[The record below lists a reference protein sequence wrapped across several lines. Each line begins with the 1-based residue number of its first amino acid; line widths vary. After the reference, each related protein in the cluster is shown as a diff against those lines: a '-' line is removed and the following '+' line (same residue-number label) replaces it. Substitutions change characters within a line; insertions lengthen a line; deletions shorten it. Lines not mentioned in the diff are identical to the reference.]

1 MPRNYQ
7 RKTRRASWSDADLS
21 AALEAVRSTGISVR
35 QAGRTWG
42 ISHPVLLRHLH
53 GRVHKP
59 GRKILGSKT
68 VLLPETEAALKQR
81 LVAELE
87 AAGEALTMT
96 RLRRFVF
103 DDCERHGVSH
113 HFVCGM
119 AGLDW
124 AAGFLRRHP
133 DISVRRGRGASKEAP
148 VEKEPSTEW
157 EPPTQIGQ
165 QVVRG
170 DFFGGWG
177 FYGADNFFAIGR

>member
-7 RKTRRASWSDADLS
+7 RKTRRASWTDADLS

-59 GRKILGSKT
+59 GRRVLGSKT
-68 VLLPETEAALKQR
+68 VLLPQVEGAMKSRLQEA
-81 LVAELE
+81 LE
-87 AAGEALTMT
+87 ASGEPLTMI

-103 DDCERHGVSH
+103 EDCERHAVPH

-133 DISVRRGRGASKEAP
+133 DISVRRYRGVSSKEAP
-148 VEKEPSTEW
+148 SGQEQPSDEAPA
-157 EPPTQIGQ
+157 EVAQ
-165 QVVRG
+165 QVFRRLGKWV
-170 DFFGGWG
+170 
-177 FYGADNFFAIGR
+177 